1 MRTSTERILTT
12 HAGSLPRP
20 KELLDLIWRRDAGE
34 TIDDAAFDAH
44 VREAVA
50 AAVKRQL
57 EAGIDIVSDG
67 EMGKINFLA
76 YTGDRLTGFEG
87 RVGYGFGQGKCPP
100 PEDLVDFPSYLE
112 VFAATMGDNFRLRR
126 CTGEVRYTGYDLVKK
141 DIENF
146 DAALKPRA
154 PVEAFLNASGPGN
167 LTLEQANEHYESY
180 EAYVWALAEAM
191 REEYEAIVNAGLLLQ
206 VDCPDFA
213 LGRHLN
219 IQKTFTDDN
228 EFLKHAEM
236 CMEATNHAL
245 RNVPAE
251 SIRFH
256 ICWGNYEGPHHLDI
270 ALDKIIG
277 LAFEAKPMAISFEA
291 ANPRHGHEW
300 KVFREVKLPKDKI
313 LLPGVIDV
321 CTNYI
326 EHPELVADRIC
337 QFADIVG
344 REQVI
349 AGTDCGF
356 ATVAGPVRVDPDIC
370 YAKLATLSEG
380 AAIASTRLW

>member
-1 MRTSTERILTT
+1 MRTSAERILTT
-12 HAGSLPRP
+12 HVGSLPRP

-34 TIDDAAFDAH
+34 AIADAVFDAQ

-50 AAVKRQL
+50 AAVERQL

-87 RVGYGFGQGKCPP
+87 RVRYGFGQGECPP
-100 PEDLVDFPSYLE
+100 PGDLLDFPSYLE
-112 VFAATMGDNFRLRR
+112 AFASVMGDSFRLRR
-126 CTGEVRYTGYDLVKK
+126 CTGAVRYTGHHLVRKDL
-141 DIENF
+141 ENF
-146 DAALKPRA
+146 GAALERTP
-154 PVEAFLNASGPGN
+154 PVEAFLNASGPGT
-167 LTLEQANEHYESY
+167 LTLEQANEYY
-180 EAYVWALAEAM
+180 PTVEAYVWALAEAM
-191 REEYEAIVNAGLLLQ
+191 REEYEAIVDAGYLLQ
-206 VDCPDFA
+206 IDCPDLA

-219 IQKTFTDDN
+219 IQRPFTDDDD
-228 EFLKHAEM
+228 FLKHAEM

-251 SIRFH
+251 SSRLH
-256 ICWGNYEGPHHLDI
+256 ICWGNYEGPHHLDVPL
-270 ALDKIIG
+270 AKIIG
-277 LAFEAKPMAISFEA
+277 MVLKAKPMAISLEA

-300 KVFREVKLPKDKI
+300 KVFREVKVPRDKV

-321 CTNYI
+321 RTNYI

-337 QFADIVG
+337 QFADMVG
-344 REQVI
+344 RERVI
-349 AGTDCGF
+349 ASTDCGF
-356 ATVAGPVRVDPDIC
+356 ATVAAPGRVDPDIS
-370 YAKLATLSEG
+370 YAKLTALAQG